1 MKKLTGLLCCC
12 CVIDEYS
19 IQAFRVD
26 KLTFKGEWD
35 NAPQDIGIT
44 MKELIGSGGMRDCY
58 RVVISN
64 LPPHFPVLASD
75 GWVAKFYKKDV
86 SGNAYDLC
94 RKVSV

>member
-58 RVVISN
+58 MVSRLVN
-64 LPPHFPVLASD
+64 HAGCGLPA
-75 GWVAKFYKKDV
+75 
-86 SGNAYDLC
+86 
-94 RKVSV
+94 

>member
-1 MKKLTGLLCCC
+1 M
-12 CVIDEYS
+12 IDENL

-35 NAPQDIGIT
+35 NAPHDIRIT
-44 MKELIGSGGMRDCY
+44 MKELVGSGGMRDCY

-75 GWVAKFYKKDV
+75 GWVAKFYKNDV